1 MVKGEHL
8 LKLRALLEGKI
19 EAVSKAEGPAGAD
32 GKDGKDGKAGPAG
45 KVGPAG
51 KDGKDGVDGKDGAS
65 CVCIVPDEIVDLKV
79 EGGNTY
85 SGTRSYGV
93 QGTSELRTRLDNL
106 ERLTTLVDTTAGD
119 VTETLPAASASE
131 GQILRY
137 KKTAGANVVILSA
150 AEGIDGSTTASFSRL
165 YESVSVQ
172 SDGTQW
178 WIV

>member
-8 LKLRALLEGKI
+8 LKLRTLLEKKI
-19 EAVSKAEGPAGAD
+19 EAVSKAEGPKGAKGDTGAPGKDGKDGVNGKDGRD
-32 GKDGKDGKAGPAG
+32 GKDGKDGTC
-45 KVGPAG
+45 
-51 KDGKDGVDGKDGAS
+51 S
-65 CVCIVPDEIVDLKV
+65 CVTPDEIVDLKV